1 MKKVLSFLTAVSL
14 VLISGCTKISN
25 DSSYLQS
32 DSYGSYTSDVEYIIE
47 DSVSSVESVI
57 SQIESELEKQQQ
69 SGEVTVSRDTES
81 VSSQVD
87 TANEAGKQIAVVDSS
102 VDSADAQVITPADV
116 DTKGEKPLYY
126 NDLTKTQKHIYR
138 CIKSAAENMTEG
150 LFSIGAVSSN
160 EDRFSD
166 ITVAFRALSA
176 DNPQIFWLPISY
188 VASSDGSSLA
198 LSYRKNGNNLDYT
211 FSSSQKA
218 NAEKQLNAKA
228 AEIIAEA
235 QKLSSRFEKE
245 LYFHDW
251 LCKNVTYGYNGSE
264 NCYTAYGALVNGVAV
279 CEGYS
284 RAMQLLCDKAG
295 IPCTVIYGKSEGIGH
310 MWNIINPGDGWY
322 HLDVTW
328 DDDADF
334 DLARHAYFNL
344 TDAEIKTD
352 HTIFEAVTPD
362 KSYVGNDLFNIS
374 LYQCTSTTYNYF
386 VKKNLVFQNDMAYNA
401 QRIAQEVSAGNTM
414 PEFKYILSGKA
425 LETFLNELN
434 PQLLNYGLRISQYSK
449 LGNAVLLGF
458 G

>member
-1 MKKVLSFLTAVSL
+1 M
-14 VLISGCTKISN
+14 
-25 DSSYLQS
+25 
-32 DSYGSYTSDVEYIIE
+32 
-47 DSVSSVESVI
+47 
-57 SQIESELEKQQQ
+57 
-69 SGEVTVSRDTES
+69 
-81 VSSQVD
+81 
-87 TANEAGKQIAVVDSS
+87 
-102 VDSADAQVITPADV
+102 
-116 DTKGEKPLYY
+116 
-126 NDLTKTQKHIYR
+126 
-138 CIKSAAENMTEG
+138 
-150 LFSIGAVSSN
+150 
-160 EDRFSD
+160 
-166 ITVAFRALSA
+166 AL
-176 DNPQIFWLPISY
+176 
-188 VASSDGSSLA
+188 
-198 LSYRKNGNNLDYT
+198 
-211 FSSSQKA
+211 
-218 NAEKQLNAKA
+218 
-228 AEIIAEA
+228 
-235 QKLSSRFEKE
+235 
-245 LYFHDW
+245 
-251 LCKNVTYGYNGSE
+251 E

-362 KSYVGNDLFNIS
+362 KSYVGNDLFNIG